1 MLGAATHECPA
12 DSPSV
17 VVTFAN
23 STTSDGSTTPTT
35 EDATTTAELPVDI
48 QQLLDE
54 SERQALELL
63 RTSSEA
69 IRTRL
74 LRREQPQATS
84 PAALKSILDEQTQWL
99 KVRRAR
105 PRQPADTAYAARACL
120 CSPRLRHAR
129 GLPLPLS
136 LTLTLT
142 LKARRMLVLLV
153 RVGARTP

>member
-84 PAALKSILDEQTQWL
+84 PAALKAILEEQTQWL
-99 KVRRAR
+99 NERGSLELLLRLARSRTGRSVPRA
-105 PRQPADTAYAARACL
+105 A
-120 CSPRLRHAR
+120 
-129 GLPLPLS
+129 
-136 LTLTLT
+136 
-142 LKARRMLVLLV
+142 LVLPPRYHRCGGIVALQL
-153 RVGARTP
+153 RCF

>member
-1 MLGAATHECPA
+1 MLGTVTPQCP
-12 DSPSV
+12 DDQSV

-23 STTSDGSTTPTT
+23 STTSDGSTTPTS

-99 KVRRAR
+99 KV
-105 PRQPADTAYAARACL
+105 
-120 CSPRLRHAR
+120 
-129 GLPLPLS
+129 
-136 LTLTLT
+136 
-142 LKARRMLVLLV
+142 
-153 RVGARTP
+153 